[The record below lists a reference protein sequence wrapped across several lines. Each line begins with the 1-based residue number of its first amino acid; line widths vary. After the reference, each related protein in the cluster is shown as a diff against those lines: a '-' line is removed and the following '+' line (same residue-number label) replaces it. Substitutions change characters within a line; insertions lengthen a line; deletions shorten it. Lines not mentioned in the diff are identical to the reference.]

1 MKITAIEATPLA
13 IPLAQEFHWSGGAQL
28 GANLVLFTVHTDEGV
43 SGYGESIC
51 EDPVAVVSYG
61 QLMGRQL
68 VGRSPGDMEA
78 ILRSIWTE
86 GRWRFWPQ
94 FSQLVLA
101 GIEVACWDALGRAL
115 GVPSRTF
122 FGGQIQDEVDY
133 FGFLQ
138 GDDPELLATHARQ
151 LAADGYRVIYLK
163 VGRGV
168 ERDDACIAAV
178 REAIGP
184 DLLLRIDPNEAWDV
198 ATAVERIRLLER
210 YDLDWVEQP
219 VPAGDVNGLAHERRS
234 VNVKIA
240 ADQAVFTTA
249 QLLHVLEKE
258 AADVVVQGSH
268 DAGGLLRFRQQA
280 FLCDAH
286 GLRVNRHA
294 FMESEI
300 SFHAN
305 AQVASTIPNLTL
317 GNQVMHQLLGERLTL
332 GPAPELAGGRFR
344 PGDTPGHGFELDHDA
359 VGTAHERWRRD
370 GAYNTIEFARERRD

>member
-1 MKITAIEATPLA
+1 MKVTAVEATPLA
-13 IPLAQEFHWSGGAQL
+13 IPLAQEFHWAGWAQF

-43 SGYGESIC
+43 TGYGESIC
-51 EDPVAVVSYG
+51 EDPAAIVSYG
-61 QLMGRQL
+61 ELMGRQV
-68 VGRSPGDMEA
+68 VGRSPGDVEA
-78 ILRSIWTE
+78 ILRSIARE
-86 GRWRFWPQ
+86 GRWKMWPQ
-94 FSQLVLA
+94 FTQLTFA

-115 GVPSRTF
+115 GVPTRTF
-122 FGGQIQDEVDY
+122 FGGQVQEELDF

-138 GDDPELLATHARQ
+138 GDDPEALAVHARE
-151 LAADGYRVIYLK
+151 LVAEGYEVIYVK

-168 ERDDACIAAV
+168 ERDDACVAAI
-178 REAIGP
+178 RDAIGP
-184 DLLLRIDPNEAWDV
+184 DHLLRIDPNEAWDV
-198 ATAVERIRLLER
+198 ATAVDRIRLLER

-219 VPAGDVNGLAHERRS
+219 VPAGDVNGLAHVRHS
-234 VNVKIA
+234 VGVKIA

-249 QLLHVLEKE
+249 QLRNVLEKE

-280 FLCDAH
+280 FMCEAH

-300 SFHAN
+300 SFYAN

-332 GPAPELAGGRFR
+332 GPPPDLTGGKYRVK
-344 PGDTPGHGFELDHDA
+344 DLPGHGFELDHDA
-359 VGTAHERWRRD
+359 VALAHERWQRD
-370 GAYNTIEFARERRD
+370 GAYNTVETVKA